1 MHTREKTYKL
11 VLSALFLAL
20 CLVLPMITGGIP
32 TIGNM
37 LLPMHISVLLC
48 GLLCGWQY
56 GLVIGFVAPLLR
68 SVLFGMPPLFPTAIA
83 MCFELMTYGFVAGF
97 LYNRSRWQ
105 CVIAL
110 YRSMIASMVAGR
122 LVWGVA
128 QIVLLGLSGSA
139 FTLQAFM
146 AGALLNAIP
155 GIVLQLLL
163 IPAIMVALNR
173 TGLVPFKQTKAVSE
187 TNN

>member
-68 SVLFGMPPLFPTAIA
+68 SVLFGMPPMYPVAIA
-83 MCFELMTYGFVAGF
+83 MAFELAAYGLIIGLVYRLLPKHGVA
-97 LYNRSRWQ
+97 
-105 CVIAL
+105 AL
-110 YRSMIASMVAGR
+110 YISLLTAMVAAKLCGSNR
-122 LVWGVA
+122 EARQLVQQGGVL
-128 QIVLLGLSGSA
+128 VDGEKVTDPKTMLSEEALRAGVVIKKGKKVYHKV
-139 FTLQAFM
+139 TL
-146 AGALLNAIP
+146 
-155 GIVLQLLL
+155 
-163 IPAIMVALNR
+163 
-173 TGLVPFKQTKAVSE
+173 
-187 TNN
+187 